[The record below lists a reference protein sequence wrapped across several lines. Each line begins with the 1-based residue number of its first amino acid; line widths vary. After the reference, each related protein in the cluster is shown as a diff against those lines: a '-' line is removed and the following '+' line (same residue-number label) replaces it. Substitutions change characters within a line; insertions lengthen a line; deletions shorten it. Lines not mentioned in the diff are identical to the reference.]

1 MVVEHGRVAI
11 ANPERRRTMI
21 KATMATA
28 MDEAKRLGIP
38 QSERAAFIRAYCAE
52 HRKPPTELLRE
63 IEQSMREGLR

>member
-1 MVVEHGRVAI
+1 MTNLTSPQR
-11 ANPERRRTMI
+11 
-21 KATMATA
+21 K
-28 MDEAKRLGIP
+28 DEAKRLGIP